1 MTRGRRR
8 TPRLTGPVRLIVQAM
23 AALLAVN
30 ALCAAAVLGF
40 GAARDGTAALRQ
52 AVADRAA
59 IAAELH
65 FALADLDAER
75 ADELIPGHAPGHPE
89 VPVGDTVLALITANQ
104 RRTEISAALRQLG
117 GDRTQATRVRAALD
131 ALGRYDELSGQAE
144 YADDQV
150 ADPEAGR
157 PPTSAVDLSAQA
169 GAVMRGQLLSDVDEL
184 NRTYQRQAAD
194 LCARVRGEERQYAVV
209 LGALGAL
216 ALGLLVWWQRDLAVR
231 YRRRLNPPLTVASL
245 CVLVVV
251 VAGTAGLLTAAGE
264 LDQATGQGLGPWV
277 RLAEARTSAAD
288 AAAAQS
294 RWFVQDPGAG
304 AAYRDDHDAQMR
316 RLDGLLTPGP
326 GTSAAE
332 LPRYAAA
339 LRPLA
344 AVRADDTTLRR
355 LLAAGRLDDA
365 AVVLTDVGRGHV
377 AFDYWDFATRLDGLE
392 QARRADFE
400 ARMTSAEQA
409 LDGWP
414 AIPAG
419 TPAGAAALA
428 LAGVWPRLAEYR

>member
-1 MTRGRRR
+1 M
-8 TPRLTGPVRLIVQAM
+8 PRLTGPVRLIVQAM
-23 AALLAVN
+23 AALLAVG
-30 ALCAAAVLGF
+30 ALCTAAVLGF
-40 GAARDGTAALRQ
+40 GTARDGTAALRQ

-59 IAAELH
+59 VAAELH

-75 ADELIPGHAPGHPE
+75 ADELIPGHAPGQPD
-89 VPVGDTVLALITANQ
+89 VPVGDQVLALITANQ

-117 GDRTQATRVRAALD
+117 GDPAQATRVRAVLD
-131 ALGRYDELSGQAE
+131 ALGRYDELSGQAQ

-157 PPTSAVDLSAQA
+157 PPTPAVDLSAQA
-169 GAVMRGQLLSDVDEL
+169 GAVMRDQLLPAVGEL
-184 NRTYQRQAAD
+184 NRTYQRQAAS
-194 LCARVRGEERQYAVV
+194 LSARVRDEERQYAVV
-209 LGALGAL
+209 LGVFGAL
-216 ALGLLVWWQRDLAVR
+216 ALGVLVWWQRDLAVR
-231 YRRRLNPPLTVASL
+231 YRRRLNPPLAVAAL
-245 CVLVVV
+245 CVLAVVV
-251 VAGTAGLLTAAGE
+251 TGAAGLLTAAGE
-264 LDQATGQGLGPWV
+264 SDRATEQGLGPWV
-277 RLAEARTSAAD
+277 RLAEARTAAAD

-294 RWFVQDPGAG
+294 RWFVQGPGAG
-304 AAYRDDHDAQMR
+304 AAYRDDYDAQMR

-326 GTSAAE
+326 GTSAFE

-339 LRPLA
+339 LTSLA
-344 AVRADDTTLRR
+344 AVRADDAALRR

-400 ARMTSAEQA
+400 VRMASAGQA

-414 AIPAG
+414 AVPAG
-419 TPAGAAALA
+419 TLAGAAALV
-428 LAGVWPRLAEYR
+428 LAGVRPRLAEYR